1 MKVLQFSSGD
11 HGSTIVKAVNGITL
25 HVLYAIHPHWWGNS
39 FAVCTVHKCSWR
51 LPYFIYFLHSSFNHS
66 FNLTGQR
73 VCKKLWNCSQFQFI
87 HALNHLQRLL
97 KNSNS
102 KGIFYKTENK
112 KGTRW
117 DGYTIHCRKQNL
129 HMSSIVCQQRI
140 RFLFI
145 ASINEKLQTHLFL
158 GVKIIWKY

>member
-1 MKVLQFSSGD
+1 MVLHYMYYLSYILIGEGTLMQYVECTNVHGDYHILSFFFVCFFVFFTFQFDS
-11 HGSTIVKAVNGITL
+11 L
-25 HVLYAIHPHWWGNS
+25 
-39 FAVCTVHKCSWR
+39 
-51 LPYFIYFLHSSFNHS
+51 NHS

-102 KGIFYKTENK
+102 KGIFYKIENK

-140 RFLFI
+140 RSLFI
-145 ASINEKLQTHLFL
+145 APVLMKSYKRTYF
-158 GVKIIWKY
+158 